1 MGALTGFGLS
11 AIFNYDSYEKMPLRK
26 TVIRPGRSS
35 IAPGISLVALLAIAA
50 YALLGPTG
58 VLAWG
63 DYRQRLEVQ
72 KVELARLQDQR
83 DALKNRVRLL
93 DPRAVDPDL
102 VSELVRREL
111 NVAHPDEIIVPL
123 K

>member
-1 MGALTGFGLS
+1 
-11 AIFNYDSYEKMPLRK
+11 MPLRK
-26 TVIRPGRSS
+26 PAIKPAKQA
-35 IAPGISLVALLAIAA
+35 IAPGISLVALLVIAA

-72 KVELARLQDQR
+72 KVELTRLHEQR
-83 DALKNRVRLL
+83 DALRNRVRLL

>member
-1 MGALTGFGLS
+1 MS
-11 AIFNYDSYEKMPLRK
+11 SRK
-26 TVIRPGRSS
+26 PVIKPAKQA

-50 YALLGPTG
+50 SALLGPTG

-72 KVELARLQDQR
+72 KVELARLQKQR
-83 DALKNRVRLL
+83 DALRNRVELL
-93 DPRAVDPDL
+93 DPKAVDPDL

-111 NVAHPDEIIVPL
+111 NVAHPDEVIVPL

>member
-1 MGALTGFGLS
+1 MS
-11 AIFNYDSYEKMPLRK
+11 SRK
-26 TVIRPGRSS
+26 PVIKPAKQA
-35 IAPGISLVALLAIAA
+35 IAPGIALVALLAIAA

-72 KVELARLQDQR
+72 KVELARLQKQR
-83 DALKNRVRLL
+83 DALRNRVELL
-93 DPRAVDPDL
+93 DPKAVDPDL

-111 NVAHPDEIIVPL
+111 NVAHPDEVIVPL

>member
-1 MGALTGFGLS
+1 
-11 AIFNYDSYEKMPLRK
+11 MPQRK
-26 TVIRPGRSS
+26 AVIRPTNQA
-35 IAPGISLVALLAIAA
+35 IAPGISLVALLAIGA

-58 VLAWG
+58 ILAWG

-72 KVELARLQDQR
+72 KVELVRLREQR
-83 DALKNRVRLL
+83 DALRNRVDLL

-111 NVAHPDEIIVPL
+111 NVAHPDEIIVPM

>member
-1 MGALTGFGLS
+1 
-11 AIFNYDSYEKMPLRK
+11 MPSRRPA
-26 TVIRPGRSS
+26 IRPARSS
-35 IAPGISLVALLAIAA
+35 IAPGISLVALLAIGA

-72 KVELARLQDQR
+72 KVELARLQEQR
-83 DALKNRVRLL
+83 NALKNRVRLL

>member
-1 MGALTGFGLS
+1 MS
-11 AIFNYDSYEKMPLRK
+11 SRK
-26 TVIRPGRSS
+26 PVIKPAKKA

-72 KVELARLQDQR
+72 KVELARLQKQR
-83 DALKNRVRLL
+83 DALRNRVNLL
-93 DPRAVDPDL
+93 DPKAVDPDL

-111 NVAHPDEIIVPL
+111 NVAHPDEVIVPL

>member
-1 MGALTGFGLS
+1 
-11 AIFNYDSYEKMPLRK
+11 MPSRK
-26 TVIRPGRSS
+26 PVIKPTRQA
-35 IAPGISLVALLAIAA
+35 IAPGISLVALLVIAA

-63 DYRQRLEVQ
+63 DYRQRLEIQ

-83 DALKNRVRLL
+83 DALRNRVRLL

-102 VSELVRREL
+102 VSELVRRDL

-123 K
+123 Q

>member
-1 MGALTGFGLS
+1 
-11 AIFNYDSYEKMPLRK
+11 MPLRK
-26 TVIRPGRSS
+26 TNIRQRRSS

-72 KVELARLQDQR
+72 KVELARLKDQR
-83 DALKNRVRLL
+83 DALKNRVQLL
-93 DPRAVDPDL
+93 DPRSVDPDL
-102 VSELVRREL
+102 VSELVRRDL

>member
-1 MGALTGFGLS
+1 
-11 AIFNYDSYEKMPLRK
+11 MPSRK
-26 TVIRPGRSS
+26 PVIKPAKQA
-35 IAPGISLVALLAIAA
+35 IAPGISLVALLVIGA

-72 KVELARLQDQR
+72 KMELARLTEQR
-83 DALKNRVRLL
+83 DALRNRVQLL

-102 VSELVRREL
+102 VSELVRRDL

>member
-1 MGALTGFGLS
+1 M
-11 AIFNYDSYEKMPLRK
+11 
-26 TVIRPGRSS
+26 
-35 IAPGISLVALLAIAA
+35 LAIAA

-72 KVELARLQDQR
+72 KVELARLQKQR
-83 DALKNRVRLL
+83 NALRNRVELL
-93 DPRAVDPDL
+93 DPKAVDPDL

>member
-1 MGALTGFGLS
+1 
-11 AIFNYDSYEKMPLRK
+11 MPQRK
-26 TVIRPGRSS
+26 PVIKPTRHA
-35 IAPGISLVALLAIAA
+35 IAPGISLVALLAIGA

-72 KVELARLQDQR
+72 KVELARLKEHR
-83 DALKNRVRLL
+83 DALRNRVRLL